1 MFVDLANDKDE
12 LRISTDLVNNYFPYL
27 YYHYLFI
34 INSYKQDVHISSNSW
49 GSIDVNVYDNQCKQV
64 DQFVWEHND
73 MTILYAA
80 GNSGD
85 KGYECIYFLLYI

>member
-12 LRISTDLVNNYFPYL
+12 LRISTDLVNNYFHYL
-27 YYHYLFI
+27 YYEYLFI
-34 INSYKQDVHISSNSW
+34 TNIYKQDVHISSNSW
-49 GSIDVNVYDNQCKQV
+49 SSVNVYTYNDRCKQV

-85 KGYECIYFLLYI
+85 KG